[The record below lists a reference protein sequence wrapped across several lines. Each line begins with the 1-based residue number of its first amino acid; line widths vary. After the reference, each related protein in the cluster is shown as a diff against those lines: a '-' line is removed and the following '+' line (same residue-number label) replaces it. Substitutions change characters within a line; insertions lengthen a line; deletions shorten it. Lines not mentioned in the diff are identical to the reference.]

1 MKYCLKC
8 GAKTNGDAMFCPVC
22 EAEMNAKTHEDT
34 NTTGFKE
41 DDDQYNFNDRVKP
54 VSTSNNNFA
63 RYSSIFVVLA
73 VIAFIAY
80 QAGLFDKIGAFLS
93 GASRDVTVSVTN
105 KTSLPSDWK
114 EGRLLDQISIDM
126 SVKNNTNRII
136 RGIEG
141 KIFIY
146 DMFGKKLMEEQADI
160 TGRQIKG
167 GEKINVNLSFDA
179 NSLIEKEVKAFES
192 DFEDLKISY
201 NVTKIVYK

>member
-1 MKYCLKC
+1 MKYCIKC
-8 GAKTNGDAMFCPVC
+8 GAKTNGDAMFCPIC
-22 EAEMNAKTHEDT
+22 EAEMNANT
-34 NTTGFKE
+34 NATGFKE
-41 DDDQYNFNDRVKP
+41 NDDQYNFNDRVQP
-54 VSTSNNNFA
+54 VSNSNNNFA
-63 RYSSIFVVLA
+63 RYSSIIVVLA

-93 GASRDVTVSVTN
+93 GTSRDVTVSVTN
-105 KTSLPSDWK
+105 KTSLPSDWR

-126 SVKNNTNRII
+126 SVKNNTSRII

-179 NSLIEKEVKAFES
+179 NSLIEKEEKAFKS

>member
-1 MKYCLKC
+1 MKYCIKC

-63 RYSSIFVVLA
+63 KYSSIIVVLA
-73 VIAFIAY
+73 VIVFFAY
-80 QAGLFDKIGAFLS
+80 KSGAFDKIIANFS
-93 GASRDVTVSVTN
+93 GASEVVITATN
-105 KTSLPSDWK
+105 KTSLPSNWS
-114 EGRLLDQISIDM
+114 EGIVGDHIKVDLSI
-126 SVKNNTNRII
+126 KNKSSKAI

-141 KIFIY
+141 KILIY
-146 DMFGKKLMEEQADI
+146 DMFGKELMKEQADI
-160 TGRQIKG
+160 TGQIIKS
-167 GEKINVNLSFDA
+167 GETINYYFMFRA
-179 NSLIEKEVKAFES
+179 NSLIPKEVTAFES
-192 DFEDLKISY
+192 DFKDLKISY